1 MGILGL
7 FIAWALTR
15 HTVLTAFEPGFLQF
29 LGITIVRYSG
39 QEMRGSGITVWVV
52 KLVKEA
58 EKVGVTTYNKK
69 EARKGPAFLAN
80 HNQGLSC
87 RWVCVYASK
96 S

>member
-29 LGITIVRYSG
+29 LGIMSVRLAG
-39 QEMRGSGITVWVV
+39 QKGSGVTVRVV

-58 EKVGVTTYNKK
+58 EKVRGYYLQQEGSK
-69 EARKGPAFLAN
+69 ER
-80 HNQGLSC
+80 LSLPC
-87 RWVCVYASK
+87 QS
-96 S
+96 